1 MKNLKELF
9 KSIVELQPLIEKRGY
24 ELIYARDFYKE
35 RHERI
40 IPRRYASN
48 IEFEEDGV
56 VCTYSE
62 DTSSDIIETTQ
73 CKLSIELL
81 EKTEDKWNEY
91 LEYIK
96 SLKLKEFE
104 HKQKKDKELELIKTQ
119 KKIELLESYKN
130 KLEEELEEEN
140 EIKVGDLVEFTSY
153 SEAQVN
159 FGSCS
164 DPIKNLLK
172 IGNYYRILDI
182 EVHSWHTKF
191 ELENYPDR
199 KFNSVHFTK
208 VKQEKEN

>member
-9 KSIVELQPLIEKRGY
+9 KSIVEIQPLIEKRGY
-24 ELIYARDFYKE
+24 ELINARDFYKE
-35 RHERI
+35 RPERI
-40 IPRRYASN
+40 N
-48 IEFEEDGV
+48 IHRWAKELEFEEDGV
-56 VCTYSE
+56 ICTYSE
-62 DTSSDIIETTQ
+62 DTSSDITEQ
-73 CKLSIELL
+73 AGCKLSIELL
-81 EKTEDKWNEY
+81 EKTEDEWNYHIEY
-91 LEYIK
+91 VK

-104 HKQKKDKELELIKTQ
+104 EKTKRNKEYELVKTQ

-172 IGNYYRILDI
+172 IGNFYRVSNI

-208 VKQEKEN
+208 VKDI